1 MEWEGTSLPLDI
13 VFFLPHN
20 PRKCNCLQK
29 VLYSVSEEQTTEPR
43 EGELYSVVLYLT
55 RIISPTFIRA
65 EKAIDRCGY
74 IICKNRLETR
84 KTFGLI
90 LLRGIVADL
99 LLGCNLCVLM
109 ILQFLNDLSKYF
121 KAWWIYFRFVM
132 WRKKVAFTKRI
143 FPTWH
148 RMAKPTQD
156 DFHRFFTYVYF
167 FKTCKKIREKFFW

>member
-109 ILQFLNDLSKYF
+109 IFQFLNDLSKYF

-132 WRKKVAFTKRI
+132 WRKKSLLPKE
-143 FPTWH
+143 
-148 RMAKPTQD
+148 
-156 DFHRFFTYVYF
+156 FFTYVFLF
-167 FKTCKKIREKFFW
+167 FTCSCRKT